1 MKSNG
6 SSALFKKLC
15 EHCKIGGLLES
26 TTRLLEW
33 DQEVNLPSEGLN
45 LRSEQNKL
53 LHEAYH
59 KHMTCKTYEKRL
71 SQLINLQSG
80 KLLVTNLSKR
90 EAAALREMR
99 KDYLEKSRI
108 PASFVKKS
116 AEIITESS
124 DAWKKARKNHS
135 FKEFLP
141 HLKKV
146 IGLCQKKA
154 AYLGFTKH
162 PYDALLDQYEPGMTV
177 DKVDTIFAP
186 LKKELIHILGEISR
200 KGKGNYPIELK
211 GYYPILGQKELSNSV
226 VEKLGLGKKYYHLA
240 ETAHPFCSSLSPR
253 DIRITTK
260 YHEDD
265 FTKSFYASIHECGHA
280 LYEHHL
286 PYEEFGNPLGQP
298 ASFGIHES
306 QSRFYETFIGQSFP
320 FLKHFYP
327 EIKKYFEPQFDFLSL
342 NDFYSAINSVKP
354 SLIRIFADEVTYNLH
369 IILRYELEKGLID
382 GSIEPKNIPELWNAK
397 MREYLGIVPKDD
409 SEGCLQDVHWS
420 MAFFG
425 YFPSYALGN
434 LYAGALYESVIKTY
448 PDFEHRLTSGNF
460 SFLVDFMK
468 SKIHQFGRQYS
479 PLELIENAT
488 GKPFSSEPYTTYLR
502 TKYL

>member
-1 MKSNG
+1 MEKNQ
-6 SSALFKKLC
+6 SSPLFRKLC

-33 DQEVNLPSEGLN
+33 DQEVNLPLEGLD

-53 LHEAYH
+53 MHESYH
-59 KHMTCKTYEKRL
+59 KHMTSKTYAKKL
-71 SQLINLQSG
+71 SQLIDLETGHILSTDLSLRQQS
-80 KLLVTNLSKR
+80 
-90 EAAALREMR
+90 ALREMR

-108 PASFVKKS
+108 PPSFVKKS

-124 DAWKKARKNHS
+124 EAWKNARKNKS

-141 HLKKV
+141 HFRKV
-146 IGLCQKKA
+146 VALSQKKA
-154 AYLGFTKH
+154 EYLGFIKH
-162 PYDALLDQYEPGMTV
+162 PYDALLDQYEAGMTV
-177 DKVDTIFAP
+177 TKIDAIFFP
-186 LKKELIHILGEISR
+186 LKKELIAILDELSR
-200 KGKGNYPIELK
+200 KGKKTDQIELK
-211 GYYPILGQKELSNSV
+211 GYYPTPSQKDLSKLV
-226 VEKLGLGKKYYHLA
+226 VEKLGLAKKFYQLS
-240 ETAHPFCSSLSPR
+240 ETAHPFCQSFSPH

-260 YHEDD
+260 YHDDD

-280 LYEHHL
+280 LYENNL
-286 PYEEFGNPLGQP
+286 PYEQFGNPLGQA
-298 ASFGIHES
+298 ASFGVHES

-327 EIKKYFEPQFDFLSL
+327 EIKKCFEPQLDSLSL
-342 NDFYSAINSVKP
+342 NDFYEAINSVKP
-354 SLIRIFADEVTYNLH
+354 SLIRIFADEVTYNIH
-369 IILRYELEKGLID
+369 IVLRYELEKGLIE
-382 GSIEPKNIPELWNAK
+382 GSIDPKHIPELWNAK
-397 MREYLGIVPKDD
+397 MREYLGIIPKDD
-409 SEGCLQDVHWS
+409 AEGCLQDVHWC

-434 LYAGALYESVIKTY
+434 LYAGSLYESMIKTH
-448 PDFEHRLTSGNF
+448 PDWEHKVSHGNF

-468 SKIHQFGRQYS
+468 SKVYQFGREYP
-479 PLELIENAT
+479 PLQLIENAI